1 MPNGTLVLPLA
12 RCRWELDGRNL
23 QRHASTVRRACIAI
37 VAAGQPPPRQRS
49 AASTRLRA
57 THDRQR
63 ARCSQ
68 GQTCRPECT
77 NRLARALAAAGKSS
91 LAASPTLCP
100 FLHGPQPVRLHSPS
114 LATFSYLLPQLLIS
128 LLSSL
133 KLF

>member
-23 QRHASTVRRACIAI
+23 LRHASTVRRACIAV

-100 FLHGPQPVRLHSPS
+100 FLHGPPASQTSFSISSYLQLPSPS
-114 LATFSYLLPQLLIS
+114 APY
-128 LLSSL
+128 
-133 KLF
+133 